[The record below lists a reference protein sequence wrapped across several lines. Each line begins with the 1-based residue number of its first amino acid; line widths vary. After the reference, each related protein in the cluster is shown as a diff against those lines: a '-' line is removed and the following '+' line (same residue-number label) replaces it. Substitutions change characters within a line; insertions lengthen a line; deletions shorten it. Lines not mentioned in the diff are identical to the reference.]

1 MIAPSSASGGLT
13 GITAMQN
20 TVPAGGIAATRSTP
34 RTRSADRGSMPR
46 VGTLYLIRHGQASY
60 GQADYDRLSPR
71 GIEQALAVGR
81 WAASARLDA
90 LYAGPLRRQQQ
101 TAESANQGAGGGLPP
116 PHTLAELAE
125 YPAYEMLQH
134 LVPRLI
140 EEDARFAELT
150 SAPTP
155 RLLDQA
161 FHTILTRWSRN
172 EWTVDG
178 VERVEAFVDRIR
190 TGLDRVLR
198 ASGSGARLACIT
210 SAGPIGVAV
219 GLVFGIPAERMV
231 RTSIVIRNASIT
243 ELRFRSQGFDWQP
256 DQLSLVTFNVTAHLP
271 DELHTE

>member
-1 MIAPSSASGGLT
+1 
-13 GITAMQN
+13 
-20 TVPAGGIAATRSTP
+20 
-34 RTRSADRGSMPR
+34 

-60 GQADYDRLSPR
+60 GETDYDRLSPR

-81 WAASARLDA
+81 WAARARLDA
-90 LYAGPLRRQQQ
+90 LYAGPMRRQQQ
-101 TAESANQGAGGGLPP
+101 TAQYAGDGAGGVLPAP
-116 PHTLAELAE
+116 QALAELAE
-125 YPAYEMLQH
+125 YPAFEMLQH
-134 LVPRLI
+134 LVPRLVA
-140 EEDARFAELT
+140 EDPKFAQLT

-161 FHTILTRWSRN
+161 FHTILSKWSRD
-172 EWTVDG
+172 EWAVDG
-178 VERVEAFVDRIR
+178 VERITAFVERIR

-198 ASGSGARLACIT
+198 AAGSGARLACVT

-256 DQLSLVTFNVTAHLP
+256 DQLSLVTFNATAHLP
-271 DELHTE
+271 EELHTER